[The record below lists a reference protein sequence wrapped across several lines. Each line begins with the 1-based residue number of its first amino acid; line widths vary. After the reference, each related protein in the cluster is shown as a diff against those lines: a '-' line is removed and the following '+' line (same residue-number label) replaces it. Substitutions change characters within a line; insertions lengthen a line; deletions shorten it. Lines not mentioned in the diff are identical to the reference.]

1 MTDQATPQRRIT
13 RRRFLMG
20 LPIGVLGALAVG
32 LVSGKA
38 ARSVLGSRT
47 QAVARKNSIF
57 TPSKDRYPQA

>member
-1 MTDQATPQRRIT
+1 
-13 RRRFLMG
+13 MG